1 MLKIRN
7 AQLSLLEADRVRSA
21 TELVTRRLTWLYPD
35 ACVELGEAELQRLV
49 VHGLATG
56 RSCGIAEIDPLTRL
70 AGLML
75 QFGLEFERSQDAERA
90 RALLLH
96 SGLPGYIKVVEL
108 NELLDRN
115 TRGRV
120 LVHAIDSENN

>member
-1 MLKIRN
+1 MLTIRK

-21 TELVTRRLTWLYPD
+21 TELIARRLAWLYPD

-56 RSCGIAEIDPLTRL
+56 RSHGIDEIDPLTRL

-75 QFGLEFERSQDAERA
+75 QFGLEFERSPVAERA

-108 NELLDRN
+108 NELLDRD

-120 LVHAIDSENN
+120 LVHASDDS